1 MSAGYQPGKHSG
13 VSYQRIQN
21 IANSPRPAPWSTLL
35 SSCSNPV
42 QNHSSPLKRLSSW
55 PLLTKLA
62 GKIQRVWQF
71 LRICHILS
79 DMETS
84 ANPEL
89 LELDPNGRIVIPAA
103 LRRALNLKAGDKLVA
118 WVNEGQLIIRSR
130 AELVRELRAKFQR
143 APGEESLTRVLRRAR
158 DREVSHGVKR

>member
-1 MSAGYQPGKHSG
+1 M
-13 VSYQRIQN
+13 
-21 IANSPRPAPWSTLL
+21 
-35 SSCSNPV
+35 
-42 QNHSSPLKRLSSW
+42 
-55 PLLTKLA
+55 
-62 GKIQRVWQF
+62 
-71 LRICHILS
+71 CHILS
-79 DMETS
+79 DMEAS